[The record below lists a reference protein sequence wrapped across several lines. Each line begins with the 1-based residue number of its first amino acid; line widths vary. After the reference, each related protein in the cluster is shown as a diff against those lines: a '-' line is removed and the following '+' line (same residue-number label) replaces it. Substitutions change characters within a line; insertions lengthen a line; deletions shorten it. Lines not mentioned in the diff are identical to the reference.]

1 MIRENKW
8 KLLISSVV
16 ILLPELFEFT
26 VLPLFILLLH
36 WICVL
41 FTAMDPKNK
50 GQNKKVFGIV
60 IWITPMVSLFASG
73 VMYAFASGKASS
85 FYLMLMPNL
94 LMGVV
99 FIVIGNY
106 LPKCKQNYTIGIK
119 IKWTLENE
127 ENWNVTHRFAG
138 KVWVIGGFLLLM
150 SAFLPESMASVVS
163 VVSILALV
171 VIPVIYSYRY
181 RKKQLREGM
190 AVITPIPKN
199 EISKT
204 IKIVSGIMVMCILIA
219 VAALMFTGDIEVY
232 EQEDSFTIEASYWN
246 DMTVAYDEIESIEYR
261 DKDSRGSRIGG
272 FGSARLLMGAFHN
285 EEFGNYT
292 RYSYTMCD
300 ACIVMTVNEKM
311 LVISGRD
318 AEHTKEIYEIIKMNM
333 E

>member
-8 KLLISSVV
+8 KLLTSSAV

-26 VLPLFILLLH
+26 ILPLIILLMH

-60 IWITPMVSLFASG
+60 IWITPIVSLFACG
-73 VMYAFASGKASS
+73 MTYAFASGIESALS
-85 FYLMLMPNL
+85 LMPNL
-94 LMGVV
+94 VMGIL
-99 FIVIGNY
+99 FIIIGNY
-106 LPKCKQNYTIGIK
+106 LPKCKQNYAIGVK

-138 KVWVIGGFLLLM
+138 KVWVIGGFFLLM
-150 SAFLPESMASVVS
+150 SAFLPESMAPVVS
-163 VVSILALV
+163 VVSILVLV
-171 VIPVIYSYRY
+171 AVPTIYSYRY
-181 RKKQLREGM
+181 HKKQVREGT
-190 AVITPIPKN
+190 AVITSIPKS

-204 IKIVSGIMVMCILIA
+204 FKIVSGIMMMCILIA
-219 VAALMFTGDIEVY
+219 VAVLMFTGDIEVH
-232 EQEDSFTIEASYWN
+232 EQEDSFAIEASYWN
-246 DMTVAYDEIESIEYR
+246 DMTVAYDEIDSIEYR

-272 FGSARLLMGAFHN
+272 FGSARLLMGAFRN

-300 ACIVMTVNEKM
+300 ACIVMTINEKK